1 LDFFHIQGSLATD
14 SKLFKFLKKCSF
26 WLSFLTVG
34 ILVFDL
40 GFAHSASERG
50 YLDNFYSVV
59 LFLGII
65 SILIRYFLSKQKFSI
80 KVKVFDTLL
89 FTLFALIG
97 LVQVDSLLENIPF
110 LGFFNKMGWVFLT
123 IFLYFIREFSALKI
137 DFKREYFNP
146 AQVFIGSFLFI
157 ILIGTFL
164 LMLPKA
170 THSGISALD
179 ALFTSTSAVC
189 VTGLIVVDTGTY
201 FTNFG
206 QTIILILIQLG
217 GLGIMTFAS
226 YFSYFFR
233 GKASYEN
240 QLMLK
245 DMTNS
250 DKIGEVFSVL
260 KKIILVTFAIE
271 IIGTILIFF
280 TIEKSVIASVP
291 ERIFFSVFHTV
302 SGFCNAGFSTLEN
315 SLYEPEFQ
323 FNYPLQLIVAVL
335 FILGGIGFPILFNLY
350 KYFGYFLKHQF
361 LKIRH
366 PREIVYKPWV
376 LSLNSRIVL
385 MTTFVLL
392 ITGSALFY
400 FFEHDNTLAGHSEFG
415 KIVTAFFG
423 GATPRTAGFNSVD
436 MSALNFSTIMIV
448 FLLMWIGASPGST
461 GGGIKTST
469 FAVATLNFL
478 SLARGKDRIEVY
490 RRQITDMSVRRA
502 FAIIALSLM
511 VIGVAVFLIAS
522 FDSDKTLLS
531 IAFECFSAYSTVGLS
546 LGITPHLSSASKMV
560 IIFTMFIGR
569 VSMLTI
575 LIAVLRRVKHL
586 NYRYPDE
593 EILMN

>member
-1 LDFFHIQGSLATD
+1 MINNKIFSA
-14 SKLFKFLKKCSF
+14 LKKSSF
-26 WLSFLTVG
+26 WLSFLAVAMV
-34 ILVFDL
+34 IFDL
-40 GFAHSASERG
+40 GFAHSIAVRR
-50 YLDNFYSVV
+50 YLDSFYTIV
-59 LFLGII
+59 LVLGIG
-65 SILIRYFLSKQKFSI
+65 SILLRYVLSKQQLMG
-80 KVKVFDTLL
+80 KVRVFDGLLFFL
-89 FTLFALIG
+89 FTLLV
-97 LVQVDSLLENIPF
+97 LVQVDVIRENLSF
-110 LGFFNKMGWVFLT
+110 LQFFNKMGWVFLVV
-123 IFLYFIREFSALKI
+123 FLYFIREASALRV
-137 DFKREYFNP
+137 DFKRDYLNP
-146 AQVFIGSFLFI
+146 AQVFIGSFLLI
-157 ILIGTFL
+157 ILAGTLL
-164 LMLPKA
+164 LMLPNA
-170 THSGISALD
+170 AHGDLSALD

-189 VTGLIVVDTGTY
+189 VTGLIVVDTGSY
-201 FTNFG
+201 FTVFG

-233 GKASYEN
+233 GKTSYEN

-260 KKIILVTFAIE
+260 KKIILVTFVIE
-271 IIGTILIFF
+271 FIGAVLIFF
-280 TIEKSVIASVP
+280 SISKEEIASVP

-302 SGFCNAGFSTLEN
+302 SGFCNAGFSTLES
-315 SLYEPEFQ
+315 SLYEAEFQ
-323 FNYPLQLIVAVL
+323 FNYPLQLIIAAL

-350 KYFGYFLKHQF
+350 KYAVYAVKHQF

-366 PREIVYKPWV
+366 PHDTVYKPWI

-385 MTTFVLL
+385 MTTSILL
-392 ITGSALFY
+392 VAGSVLFY
-400 FFEHDNTLAGHSEFG
+400 FFEYDNTLAGHSTFG

-436 MSALNFSTIMIV
+436 MSALNFSTVMII

-469 FAVATLNFL
+469 FAITTLNFL

-502 FAIIALSLM
+502 FAIMALSLM
-511 VIGVAVFLIAS
+511 VIGMAVFLIAS
-522 FDSDKTLLS
+522 FDSEKNLLS

-546 LGITPHLSSASKMV
+546 LGITAQLSSASKMV

-575 LIAVLRRVKHL
+575 LIAMLRRVKHL

>member
-1 LDFFHIQGSLATD
+1 MTPS
-14 SKLFKFLKKCSF
+14 SKLFRFLKKCSF
-26 WLSFLTVG
+26 WLSLTTVG
-34 ILVFDL
+34 VLIFDL
-40 GFAHSASERG
+40 GFPHSAETRDV
-50 YLDNFYSVV
+50 LDSFYPVV
-59 LFLGII
+59 LFLGVI
-65 SILIRYFLSKQKFSI
+65 SILVRYLLSKQKFR
-80 KVKVFDTLL
+80 VKVRIFDALL
-89 FTLFALIG
+89 FSLFIILG
-97 LVQVDSLLENIPF
+97 LVQIDLLLEGSDF
-110 LGFFNKMGWVFLT
+110 LQFFNKMGWVFLT
-123 IFLYFIREFSALKI
+123 IFLYFIREFSALTF
-137 DFKREYFNP
+137 DFKREYLNP
-146 AQVFIGSFLFI
+146 AQVFIGSFLLI
-157 ILIGTFL
+157 IFMGTFL

-170 THSGISALD
+170 THEGISALD

-189 VTGLIVVDTGTY
+189 VTGLIVVDTGSY
-201 FTNFG
+201 FTGFG

-233 GKASYEN
+233 GRASYEN

-260 KKIILVTFAIE
+260 KKIILVTFLIE
-271 IIGTILIFF
+271 FIGAVFIYLSISKEV
-280 TIEKSVIASVP
+280 IESVS
-291 ERIFFSVFHTV
+291 ERIFFAVFHTV

-350 KYFGYFLKHQF
+350 KYFGYFAKHQF
-361 LKIRH
+361 LKLRH
-366 PREIVYKPWV
+366 PKDSVYKPWV

-385 MTTFVLL
+385 TTTVILL
-392 ITGSALFY
+392 ISGSVLFY
-400 FFEHDNTLAGHSEFG
+400 FFEYNNTLAEHNGFG

-436 MSALNFSTIMIV
+436 TSALNLSTVMIV

-490 RRQITDMSVRRA
+490 RREITDISVRRA
-502 FAIIALSLM
+502 FAIIALSLV
-511 VIGVAVFLIAS
+511 VIGMAIFLIAS
-522 FDSDKTLLS
+522 FDSEKDLLS

-546 LGITPHLSSASKMV
+546 LGITADLTAASKIV
-560 IIFTMFIGR
+560 IILTMFIGR

-575 LIAVLRRVKHL
+575 LIAVLRNVKHL
-586 NYRYPDE
+586 NYRYPHE